1 MGLYR
6 YSDENKRYENLEDKV
21 DDKRED
27 RKEKGCDA
35 ESARALKKILSMIDE
50 LNDRDLR
57 ILDDVIDRLMCI
69 RTKEFK

>member
-6 YSDENKRYENLEDKV
+6 YSDENNRYENAEDKKE
-21 DDKRED
+21 DKKED

-35 ESARALKKILSMIDE
+35 ESARALKRILSLIDE

-57 ILDDVIDRLMCI
+57 ILDDVIDRLLCI
-69 RTKEFK
+69 RSKDC

>member
-21 DDKRED
+21 EDKRED

-35 ESARALKKILSMIDE
+35 ESARALKRILSMIDD
-50 LNDRDLR
+50 LNDCDLR
-57 ILDDVIDRLMCI
+57 LLDDVIDRLLCI
-69 RTKEFK
+69 RSKEF